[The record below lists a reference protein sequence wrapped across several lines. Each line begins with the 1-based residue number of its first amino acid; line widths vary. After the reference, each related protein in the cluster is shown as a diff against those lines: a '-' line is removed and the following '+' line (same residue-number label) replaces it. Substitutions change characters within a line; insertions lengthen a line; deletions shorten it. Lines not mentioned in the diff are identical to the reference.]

1 MLDVI
6 SEVLKKMIAEHCTVL
21 LTVLNIE
28 KYSLEVEKSKI

>member
-6 SEVLKKMIAEHCTVL
+6 SEVLKKMIAEHCTL
-21 LTVLNIE
+21 LLKLNIE